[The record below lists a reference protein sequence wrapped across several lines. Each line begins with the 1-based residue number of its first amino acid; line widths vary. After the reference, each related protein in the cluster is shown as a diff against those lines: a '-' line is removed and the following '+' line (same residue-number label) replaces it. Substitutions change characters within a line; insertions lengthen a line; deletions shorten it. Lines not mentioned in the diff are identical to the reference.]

1 MSTTHFADA
10 QGVYLGGFGDGAMP
24 PAEAVEVPEP
34 PHGLATW
41 QGGAWTWDAEAH
53 ARAGQS
59 LSFAQL
65 LIGLVAEGWIS
76 ESDGEAWLS
85 GVLPAAVLA
94 VIATLPQGQRFAAK
108 ARAARPSTVERLD
121 PLVAALAGAQGKT
134 DADLD
139 AFFTTYA
146 AV

>member
-10 QGVYLGGFGDGAMP
+10 QGVYLGGFGDGAVP
-24 PAEAVEVPEP
+24 PEGAIEVTEP
-34 PHGLATW
+34 PHGAAVW
-41 QGGAWTWDAEAH
+41 DGAAWIWDAEAH

-65 LIGLVAEGWIS
+65 LIGLVAEGWIT
-76 ESDGEAWLS
+76 EADGDGWLS

-94 VIATLPQGQRFAAK
+94 VIATLPQAMQFAAK
-108 ARAARPSTVERLD
+108 ARAARPSVVERLD
-121 PLVAALAGAQGKT
+121 PLVGALAAAQNKT